1 MNKNSISAIVI
12 IMALFAG
19 FFYINYRENNRYQAE
34 LAAYEERMAV
44 LEAEKAELR
53 ALEAVAAS
61 GMEASDST
69 AVAMR
74 RAKSVMSIGE
84 TLTEAKIAKGE
95 VITLENDVMTI
106 NFDTKGAQPKGVTL
120 KNYTRYADDSDQRTE
135 LIEMFAPQSA
145 KMEMSFFI
153 NSGFNNVKINTSEYA
168 FEALPVQKMDNAVR
182 QSFMLDFG
190 GGASLEYI
198 YTLYT
203 TADVSRDYMLDFE
216 VKFHDLTP
224 IMANQSSVA
233 IDWVN
238 TTYQNERGFSNENT
252 YTTLSY
258 HIEGESSIK
267 ELGVSTESKSDKIAD
282 RKINWIAFKQQF
294 FSSVFIAPTN
304 FSSADISFTTAG
316 EGSGYIKEFSSQMT
330 LPYSA
335 TTQGYSFALYYGP
348 NEYYI
353 LKGTEDLGYGELH
366 MTELIPLGWGIF
378 GWVNKWFVIPIF
390 DLLREWISSFGLIIL
405 ILAVLIKLV
414 ISPLT
419 YSSYISM
426 AKMRVMKPEVDAI
439 TAKYPNQEDAMKRQQ
454 ATMELYKKVG
464 VNPMGGCIPMLIQ
477 MPIIIAMFRFFPASI
492 ELRGESFLWAHDL
505 SSYDS
510 VLQLPFTIP
519 FYGDHVSLFALLMA
533 VVMFFYSKINY
544 EQQSAQPQMAGMKF
558 MMLYMMPVMMLLWFN
573 SYSSGLCYYYF
584 LANLLTIAQ
593 TVIIRRMVDDEKIH
607 ATLKANAK
615 RKGNPKKS
623 KFQEKY
629 EAMMA
634 EAEAQKKSKK

>member
-19 FFYINYRENNRYQAE
+19 FFYINYRENTRYQAE
-34 LAAYEERMAV
+34 LAAYEERMAI

-53 ALEAVAAS
+53 ALEAVATS

-95 VITLENDVMTI
+95 VVTLENEVMTI

-120 KNYTRYADDSDQRTE
+120 KNYTRYNDDSDQRTE

-168 FEALPVQKMDNAVR
+168 FEALPVQKMDDAVR
-182 QSFMLDFG
+182 QSFILDFG

-258 HIEGESSIK
+258 HIEGESGIK
-267 ELGVSTESKSDKIAD
+267 ELGISTETKSDKIAD
-282 RKINWIAFKQQF
+282 KKINWIAFKQQF

-316 EGSGYIKEFSSQMT
+316 EGSGYIKEFSSQMS

-390 DLLREWISSFGLIIL
+390 DFLREWISSFGVIIL

-426 AKMRVMKPEVDAI
+426 AKMRVMKPEVDVI
-439 TAKYPNQEDAMKRQQ
+439 NAKYPNQDDAVKRQQ

-544 EQQSAQPQMAGMKF
+544 EQQASQPQMAGMKF

-623 KFQEKY
+623 KFQQKY

-634 EAEAQKKSKK
+634 EAEAQKNSKK